1 MSLVPSLLHAII
13 RVDGE
18 ALVMHVGEKPYVVSP
33 NGQVDLATRG
43 LTFEAVNGLVAQLLP
58 AHAMKSLEEVGAT
71 QFDLPSLDEFPGE
84 HFTVTAARGGDD
96 VWAEIR
102 RRQVP
107 DEDLVPSDIFTG
119 LPVAASPAEAAD
131 TDDLVLPKED
141 QLWPGRS
148 EPLARVGA
156 ARLDDDDLDLTPA
169 RMESPA
175 AESSFAPLRLVEP
188 AVEKPAAFEV
198 AEPGPAVEEPA
209 TIEVAEIAAG
219 VEQTAA
225 VEVAETPAAI
235 DEPAHAVAVVPEA
248 AAAVVEEIPVASVFE
263 PQEAVASALEPVIAP
278 GVGVPRAVPPEVDS
292 APVAAEV
299 SAVVAEA
306 PVAFEEGD
314 AALVAG
320 PVDAGVREW
329 PIVEAAPNEP
339 SATAIAEAGAAE
351 TASAETASAETA
363 SAETASAETAS
374 AETASAETETLGA
387 AAPVETFVAA
397 PPVAAPLATVPIPT
411 FDVHAI
417 EPPSP
422 VRSWLESRS
431 PADVWSRPELWS
443 SRLAAAAPLGE
454 APRTPDAPAPDA
466 TPTTPVPKD
475 AHSLAEPEVSAVEP
489 SEPHVA
495 VQEAEPLSEP
505 VMSTLPPT
513 ASSSSHIAP
522 VAEPPANAQTPP
534 ATSLFGAGAQ
544 EPPLGTLEA
553 GTPGA
558 AFVPFP
564 SLSMLS
570 QPAVV
575 LPIGRGGR
583 EMSTTHADQGNAAL
597 ERLLRLAASR
607 GAGAVYLSSNARPSA
622 RLDGDIQV
630 LEGTAVLSPDE
641 IEAMLLGVLPDRSGD
656 ALRAGASSEWVW
668 DLAEVGRVRCAS
680 YRDHRGPGAVFRLVS
695 VRPVSASQLG
705 LSREIQAM
713 ASEPDGLI
721 LVSGPRSNGKSTL
734 ISSFVDLI
742 NRTRRDYV
750 ITIENEINVV
760 HDRQGAFISQREV
773 RGGTDEMIA
782 AARAAL
788 REDPD
793 ILILED
799 LRTSALMT
807 VALDAAAA
815 GQLVIGGVPAHHAA
829 GAIGRLIDL
838 YQPEHRRQVQL
849 SLAQNLRGV
858 VNQVLL
864 RKSGGGR
871 VAAREVLLNTPLVSS
886 LLAEG
891 RTEQLP
897 VAIEGG
903 RKSGMV
909 PLNDALVGFV
919 QSGAVEVREAYR
931 RAADRAGLLDLLKR
945 QGIDTSFV
953 ERLA

>member
-1 MSLVPSLLHAII
+1 MSLVPSLLQAII

-58 AHAMKSLEEVGAT
+58 AHALKSLEEVGAT

-119 LPVAASPAEAAD
+119 LPAASTDEPEATD
-131 TDDLVLPKED
+131 TDDLALPNED
-141 QLWPGRS
+141 QLWPGRP
-148 EPLARVGA
+148 EPVMSVAPAPA
-156 ARLDDDDLDLTPA
+156 AADLRLPVEALVAPAVPVEAPEAPA
-169 RMESPA
+169 RPVAVPLMPPHRVETHAPDLEVSAASHVEEAPTFASVEDAPAPIPVEASPVPA
-175 AESSFAPLRLVEP
+175 VVVEP
-188 AVEKPAAFEV
+188 PPIVV
-198 AEPGPAVEEPA
+198 
-209 TIEVAEIAAG
+209 
-219 VEQTAA
+219 
-225 VEVAETPAAI
+225 
-235 DEPAHAVAVVPEA
+235 DEPQVVAVV
-248 AAAVVEEIPVASVFE
+248 
-263 PQEAVASALEPVIAP
+263 
-278 GVGVPRAVPPEVDS
+278 DD
-292 APVAAEV
+292 V
-299 SAVVAEA
+299 SAVVVAEVTATIAVVEDA
-306 PVAFEEGD
+306 PVD
-314 AALVAG
+314 
-320 PVDAGVREW
+320 P
-329 PIVEAAPNEP
+329 
-339 SATAIAEAGAAE
+339 
-351 TASAETASAETA
+351 
-363 SAETASAETAS
+363 
-374 AETASAETETLGA
+374 
-387 AAPVETFVAA
+387 FVAA
-397 PPVAAPLATVPIPT
+397 VTGQIPT
-411 FDVHAI
+411 VDARTDESDAEAVEAPAAGALLAPAVASERKIQTPVFDVHAV
-417 EPPSP
+417 EPPAP
-422 VRSWLESRS
+422 VRSWLESLP
-431 PADVWSRPELWS
+431 PADVWSRTELWS
-443 SRLAAAAPLGE
+443 SRLAATPPPAD
-454 APRTPDAPAPDA
+454 APRSPDA
-466 TPTTPVPKD
+466 TTLPFVPQD
-475 AHSLAEPEVSAVEP
+475 AHSLAEPEVSAVVQ
-489 SEPHVA
+489 SEPQQVDA
-495 VQEAEPLSEP
+495 TEAEPVSEP
-505 VMSTLPPT
+505 VMSTPPPIVPSY
-513 ASSSSHIAP
+513 AAP
-522 VAEPPANAQTPP
+522 FGVPPSAAEAAPAPSLFTPP
-534 ATSLFGAGAQ
+534 VPESS
-544 EPPLGTLEA
+544 LGTLDT
-553 GTPGA
+553 GPSSA

-564 SLSMLS
+564 SLSTPS

-583 EMSTTHADQGNAAL
+583 EMSTTHSEQGNAGL

-607 GAGAVYLSSNARPSA
+607 GAATVYLSSNTRPSG
-622 RLDGDIQV
+622 RVDGDIQT
-630 LEGTAVLSPDE
+630 LEGTAVFSPDE
-641 IEAMLLGVLPDRSGD
+641 VEAMLLGAMPDRSVD
-656 ALRAGASSEWVW
+656 ALRAGASVEWVW
-668 DLAEVGRVRCAS
+668 DLADVGRVRCTS
-680 YRDHRGPGAVFRLVS
+680 FRDHRGPGAVFRLVS
-695 VRPVSASQLG
+695 VRPVPASQLG
-705 LSREIQAM
+705 LSREIQAL

-750 ITIENEINVV
+750 ITIESEINVV
-760 HDRQGAFISQREV
+760 HDRQGGFISQREV
-773 RGGTDEMIA
+773 RGGTDDVLA

-793 ILILED
+793 ILVLED

-829 GAIGRLIDL
+829 GAIDRLIDL

-903 RKSGMV
+903 RKNGMV

-931 RAADRAGLLDLLKR
+931 RATDRAGLLDLLKR
-945 QGIDTSFV
+945 QGIDTSFA